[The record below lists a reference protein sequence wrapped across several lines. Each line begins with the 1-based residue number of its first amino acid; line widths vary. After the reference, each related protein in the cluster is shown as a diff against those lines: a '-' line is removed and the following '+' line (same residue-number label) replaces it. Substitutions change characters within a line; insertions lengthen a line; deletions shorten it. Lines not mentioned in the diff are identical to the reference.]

1 MITLDGDKK
10 EKKPPVKGGPTEDG
24 DGGLFTAKII
34 LIMDELKKK
43 FKEWRKKWKERNGKV
58 SG

>member
-24 DGGLFTAKII
+24 DGGIFTSKVV
-34 LIMDELKKK
+34 LIMEKIKQK
-43 FKEWRKKWKERNGKV
+43 FKEWRENRKKKNNG
-58 SG
+58 